1 MHRLQPAWLND
12 NDDLILELLGESGV
26 ALNKRGIDVN
36 LRLRETPVSYSTI
49 KRRVD
54 KLEENGFVEDV
65 GDDGSYFRLSER
77 GVDYLS
83 GNPYGIAS
91 ATDDQAV
98 DPISVEPADYEIVQT
113 VAESKHEPSEE
124 EILAQITADR
134 SRAEDRLRV
143 LTRHGVLETNDD
155 RLQLTII
162 GHVIL
167 SSFNQGKPVKTDMA
181 PQYSQNDRS
190 RSEQPS

>member
-26 ALNKRGIDVN
+26 ALNKRGIGVN

-65 GDDGSYFRLSER
+65 GDDGSYYRLSER
-77 GVDYLS
+77 GVDYLTGS
-83 GNPYGIAS
+83 PYGLAS
-91 ATDDQAV
+91 AADDQAV
-98 DPISVEPADYEIVQT
+98 EPISVEPTDYAMVKM
-113 VAESKHEPSEE
+113 VAESDHQISGDEL
-124 EILAQITADR
+124 LARVTTDR
-134 SRAEDRLRV
+134 SHAADRLRM
-143 LTRHGVLETNDD
+143 LKRHGVLETGDEG
-155 RLQLTII
+155 LQLSII

-167 SSFNQGKPVKTDMA
+167 TSFKEGKPVKTEISPEYEEA
-181 PQYSQNDRS
+181 NPERGSQTS
-190 RSEQPS
+190 

>member
-1 MHRLQPAWLND
+1 MRRLQPTWLND

-77 GVDYLS
+77 GVGYLS

-113 VAESKHEPSEE
+113 VAESEHEPSEAKV
-124 EILAQITADR
+124 LAQITADR
-134 SRAEDRLRV
+134 SRAEDRLRM
-143 LTRHGVLETNDD
+143 LKRHGVLETDD
-155 RLQLTII
+155 ERLQLTII

-167 SSFNQGKPVKTDMA
+167 SSFKQGKPVKTDMA
-181 PQYSQNDRS
+181 PQYNQNNGG